1 MLCHIIHKVNYRHTV
16 ACLWSGQGHSEVVV
30 LKQQCDLTVWSIC
43 LWTFTILSKILEKS
57 GINSKC
63 CSIKTPKYQNFPL
76 YWQLNWETKYWTL
89 PVNQCDLNYNVKCGV
104 INSLVWPSPHAVFPL
119 KKTAH
124 FFSAQYSVN
133 AKRKMHWN
141 KMLSQCKK

>member
-1 MLCHIIHKVNYRHTV
+1 MLCHVIHTV
-16 ACLWSGQGHSEVVV
+16 ACLWSGQGHSKVVV

-43 LWTFTILSKILEKS
+43 LWTFMILSKILEKS
-57 GINSKC
+57 GINSRC
-63 CSIKTPKYQNFPL
+63 CSIKTPKYQNVPL

-89 PVNQCDLNYNVKCGV
+89 PVNKCDLNYNVKCGV
-104 INSLVWPSPHAVFPL
+104 INSLVWPSTFMQCLPPKK

-133 AKRKMHWN
+133 AKRKMYWN
-141 KMLSQCKK
+141 EMLSQCEK